1 MVGSFYFMRRRSD
14 WAYTSIYGALFDRNL
29 KKIAHKQNF
38 DLNEAEQLKNYVQNL
53 ETQLRVFGLLDR

>member
-29 KKIAHKQNF
+29 KKIAHKQSF
-38 DLNEAEQLKNYVQNL
+38 DLNEAEQLKTYVENL
-53 ETQLRVFGLLDR
+53 ET